1 MSDHLDALQRAFS
14 ATPEPAS
21 TPALGAS
28 ALADTKRA
36 IDDARGQLTVL
47 RKQPDLTSAHA
58 KQLAACAQSLRRCA
72 HSLERLAAGVE
83 DHVANGVS
91 LWTGAPGHEQPV
103 LL

>member
-21 TPALGAS
+21 TPHLGAS
-28 ALADTKRA
+28 ALSETKRA
-36 IDDARGQLTVL
+36 LDDARGQLTVL

-83 DHVANGVS
+83 DHVTNGVS
-91 LWTGAPGHEQPV
+91 LWTGTAGHEQPV